1 MKPDWQPAVIK
12 MAAKITKFITNESA
26 SEKTA
31 AYSVII
37 KSALTKPAINT
48 ELEAARKTVSKIQR
62 STSKKRPRN
71 RRV

>member
-1 MKPDWQPAVIK
+1 MKPHWQSAVIK

-31 AYSVII
+31 AYHVII
-37 KSALTKPAINT
+37 KSALTKLAINT

-62 STSKKRPRN
+62 STSKKRPRK